1 MSDLLTYPATQGYLA
16 ALVPP
21 REKELQEMEAYAAK
35 HDFPIIGPACGYYC
49 YQLARMINAKSIFE
63 LGSGYGYS
71 TAWFAKAIK
80 ETCAEQGGAQS
91 LSRGRSNGGGVV
103 HHTVWDE
110 ELSKTARRHLS
121 ALGYDDLVQYH
132 VSEAVEALRKTEG
145 PFDII
150 FNDIDKQAYP
160 ASLPVI
166 KENLR
171 SGGLLIIDNMLW
183 SGRIFNKKDFS
194 PATEGV
200 REFTKQITTDP
211 GWIVSLAPVR
221 DGMIIAYKK

>member
-1 MSDLLTYPATQGYLA
+1 MSELNYQATQDYLA
-16 ALVPP
+16 SLVPP
-21 REKELQEMEAYAAK
+21 REKEMQEMEVYAEK
-35 HDFPIIGPACGYYC
+35 HDFPIIGPVCGYTC
-49 YQLARMINAKSIFE
+49 YQLARMIGAKSVFE

-71 TAWFAKAIK
+71 TAWFAKAVR
-80 ETCAEQGGAQS
+80 E
-91 LSRGRSNGGGVV
+91 NGGGVV

-110 ELSKTARRHLS
+110 ELSKSATSHLLK
-121 ALGYDDLVQYH
+121 LGFADLVQYH
-132 VSEAVEALRKTEG
+132 VAEAVESLRQESG

-150 FNDIDKQAYP
+150 FNDINKEAYP

-166 KENLR
+166 KEKLR

-183 SGRIFNKKDFS
+183 SGRIFDDKDIS

-200 REFTKQITTDP
+200 REFTRQITTDKD
-211 GWIVSLAPVR
+211 WIVSLAPVR